1 MSRFCKLSIY
11 QTIGHMLII
20 NIINYTVCR
29 PYSDVIASCF
39 CIVLLFVVVQD
50 KVFQRAMLLFCFNLI
65 NVTGQVE
72 TRPFTLKCQNVS
84 DAPLFSLDMETPVF
98 AFC

>member
-11 QTIGHMLII
+11 QTICYMLII